1 MNQLH
6 RTDPFSIPIKFIQFG
21 EGNFLRGFI
30 DWQIE
35 LLNERSKLDAGV
47 VVVRP
52 RGHTVKPL
60 LDTQGGLYTVM
71 IQGLNEQGNA
81 VREFQ
86 PIRCV
91 QREINAVTMFDE
103 FIALA
108 RNPDSRFV
116 VSNTTEAGIAINNT
130 DKLDDAPPAS
140 FPAKLTQLLH
150 ERYWHFKG
158 APDKGWV
165 MLPCELIEHNG
176 AALKAAVLHF
186 AALWKLDAGFTDWIE
201 HANTFC
207 STLVDRIVTGYPT
220 QEIDAIEAELGYRD
234 DFLVAA
240 EYYYVFVI
248 QGPDSLSDELK
259 LSGANLN
266 IKLVDDITPYRLAK
280 VGVLNGAHT
289 VLVPIGLLAGL
300 ESVAQAVN
308 HRDVGA
314 FLRQTIYD
322 EIIPALPLPRAEL
335 ETFAEDVLR
344 RFRNPYIHHKLES
357 IALNSWPKFAARV
370 IPQLMQYQ
378 RQNQR
383 LPRNLV
389 VAFAATLL
397 LYRGK
402 TITLNDAP
410 ATLSWFATTW
420 ESVTAGKCSFLE
432 LVEGW
437 LGNVDVWKADLNTVP
452 GLTKAVTEAL
462 IMIDGHGIAAYLQS
476 ERVT

>member
-186 AALWKLDAGFTDWIE
+186 AALWKLDTGFAPRWWIG
-201 HANTFC
+201 
-207 STLVDRIVTGYPT
+207 LLPVTRHRKSM
-220 QEIDAIEAELGYRD
+220 Q
-234 DFLVAA
+234 
-240 EYYYVFVI
+240 
-248 QGPDSLSDELK
+248 LK
-259 LSGANLN
+259 LSW
-266 IKLVDDITPYRLAK
+266 DIAM
-280 VGVLNGAHT
+280 
-289 VLVPIGLLAGL
+289 I
-300 ESVAQAVN
+300 
-308 HRDVGA
+308 
-314 FLRQTIYD
+314 FWW
-322 EIIPALPLPRAEL
+322 LP
-335 ETFAEDVLR
+335 
-344 RFRNPYIHHKLES
+344 N
-357 IALNSWPKFAARV
+357 
-370 IPQLMQYQ
+370 
-378 RQNQR
+378 
-383 LPRNLV
+383 
-389 VAFAATLL
+389 
-397 LYRGK
+397 
-402 TITLNDAP
+402 TIT
-410 ATLSWFATTW
+410 
-420 ESVTAGKCSFLE
+420 CSLFR
-432 LVEGW
+432 VR
-437 LGNVDVWKADLNTVP
+437 
-452 GLTKAVTEAL
+452 
-462 IMIDGHGIAAYLQS
+462 IA
-476 ERVT
+476 